1 MDETGQVPRTGRPE
15 FDGPPVDRSVL
26 DVFHGPDE
34 SRAWA
39 SATEGD
45 RKVLL
50 DLGWVDPEGELGAT
64 ARSVRRDLREG
75 SVTFAISATD
85 ADGELH
91 GTVIAGSRHA
101 LAFVEAQP
109 RPWGWGNRPVT
120 HQVRFTV
127 IEAGAVP
134 IFLGRWAGL
143 RPVLG
148 RETVLEDLDP
158 DLLEARLRDPA
169 TPPPAAAGED
179 MRRIWAEPWVLWTV
193 SCPAREI
200 WLNYLDAGDFGQFLL
215 REGRGG
221 RVRLVAR
228 PGSLVWG
235 ELLHAQQDPAHG
247 SDPWTA
253 W

>member
-1 MDETGQVPRTGRPE
+1 MDETGQVPRTGRPK
-15 FDGPPVDRSVL
+15 FDAPPVDRSVL

-39 SATEGD
+39 SASQGD
-45 RKVLL
+45 RQVLL
-50 DLGWVDPEGELGAT
+50 DLGWVDAEGELSGL
-64 ARSVRRDLREG
+64 ARSVRRDLRER

-85 ADGELH
+85 TEGELH
-91 GTVIAGSRHA
+91 GTVITGSRHA

-127 IEAGAVP
+127 IDAGAVP

-143 RPVLG
+143 SPVLG
-148 RETVLEDLDP
+148 GDMVLEDLDA
-158 DLLEARLRDPA
+158 DLLEARLRDPETA
-169 TPPPAAAGED
+169 PPPAAGEA
-179 MRRIWAEPWVLWTV
+179 MSRLWGNPWVLWTV

-200 WLNYLDAGDFGQFLL
+200 WLNYLDGGDCGQFLL
-215 REGRGG
+215 REGRAG

-235 ELLHAQQDPAHG
+235 ELLQAHQDTSNG
-247 SDPWTA
+247 SDA
-253 W
+253 WPAW